1 MIKTEVKQCVNG
13 RYYKEITIDNS
24 TFKTMSFNKKETA
37 EIYGEYLINKLSER
51 VDEAKDLIK
60 KVKAKQ
66 CAIHVVRDSLSLG
79 NLTTKADLDNGGLFL
94 PDGLSEAYA
103 TFCIECDRKGMKPL
117 KYKDYLK
124 IC

>member
-1 MIKTEVKQCVNG
+1 MIKTEIKQWVNG

-60 KVKAKQ
+60 KVKA
-66 CAIHVVRDSLSLG
+66 
-79 NLTTKADLDNGGLFL
+79 F
-94 PDGLSEAYA
+94 
-103 TFCIECDRKGMKPL
+103 
-117 KYKDYLK
+117 
-124 IC
+124 